1 VIISRGLMVH
11 HKSMSSIRFAERGT
25 TIVECK
31 KLGLPSIS
39 MEAHLMGRFT
49 LVTQIDW
56 AR

>member
-1 VIISRGLMVH
+1 LMVH
-11 HKSMSSIRFAERGT
+11 HKSMSSIGFAERGT